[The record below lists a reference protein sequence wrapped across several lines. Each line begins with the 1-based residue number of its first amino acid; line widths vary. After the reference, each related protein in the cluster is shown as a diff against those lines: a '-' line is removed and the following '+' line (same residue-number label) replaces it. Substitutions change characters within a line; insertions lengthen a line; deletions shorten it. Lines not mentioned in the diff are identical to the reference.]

1 MKSIKTT
8 HLSQACCIAALALA
22 CGVAQAQIA
31 AQFTFENSYIDILNN
46 GRGPRGSNTNLLL
59 GINPEVGY
67 GGALGLHASTAQWDS
82 PVGNGSAHSWSVD
95 TWAVGDYFQFGTPTL
110 GLNNILV
117 TFDQTSS
124 STGPRDFKFAYS
136 TDGSTFTQFG
146 SDYVVLANASP
157 NPVWNSS
164 TASSIYSYSFNL
176 SSILALNNASLV
188 YFRII
193 DDSTVSAN
201 GGTVAAGGT
210 DSLDNFTVQ
219 VVPEPGTAA
228 LAGFGLFALVLGRR
242 FRR

>member
-1 MKSIKTT
+1 MNSMIKTT
-8 HLSQACCIAALALA
+8 YLSKAVWIAVLALA
-22 CGVAQAQIA
+22 CNVAQAQIA
-31 AQFTFENSYIDILNN
+31 AQWTFENSF
-46 GRGPRGSNTNLLL
+46 GSITGTSASL
-59 GINPEVGY
+59 GGISPEVGT
-67 GGALGLHASTAQWDS
+67 GTASGLHASAATWSS
-82 PVGNGSAHSWSVD
+82 PAGNGSPHSFSVN
-95 TWAVGDYFQFGTPTL
+95 TWAIGDYFQFQTSTL

-124 STGPRDFKFAYS
+124 GTGPRDFKFAYS
-136 TDGSTFTQFG
+136 TDGTTFTQFG
-146 SDYVVLANASP
+146 SDYAVLANASP
-157 NPVWNSS
+157 NPVWNSL

-176 SSILALNNASLV
+176 SSVPALNNASAV

-201 GGTVAAGGT
+201 GGTVALAGT
-210 DSLDNFTVQ
+210 DRLDNFTVQ